1 MTPPQNCVRSSAVG
15 LHRRRYWLIERHD
28 PGCDAGAWGTHD
40 KRIIKRDG
48 GVRHRTRHTD
58 AVSRSPR

>member
-1 MTPPQNCVRSSAVG
+1 MTPPQNCARSSAVG

-28 PGCDAGAWGTHD
+28 PGCDAGAWGTRD

-48 GVRHRTRHTD
+48 GVQHRPD
-58 AVSRSPR
+58 IP